1 MYMGLGV
8 FAPDEYADGLTALTR
23 GPTVTCIVDQGRQP
37 PILKADGCKVEVQK
51 APEFNGRRQSRPKM
65 AFKIGTLANCVMLTI
80 LMHFFYYLWLCT
92 WAPP

>member
-51 APEFNGRRQSRPKM
+51 APEFNGRRQNRPENYFQYQK
-65 AFKIGTLANCVMLTI
+65 LVNCVMLTS
-80 LMHFFYYLWLCT
+80 LMSN
-92 WAPP
+92 